1 MKNLVKVTFLFFVL
15 LQMGCNKET
24 RYIYEVEQQELY
36 QSSSEKKTLKTT
48 TQFIAI
54 AYNDLFGASITNSEL
69 NKFDIALQAMGD
81 KGIIQ
86 DMVIKSLINRSGV
99 QIVTDAAMRA
109 DVVTFVDVTYLRFFN
124 RKPTEFEVWKLKD
137 LIEKNT
143 DISPRMVYYSL
154 MTSDEYR
161 YY

>member
-1 MKNLVKVTFLFFVL
+1 MKNMLRISFLFFVL
-15 LQMGCNKET
+15 LQIGCNKET

-36 QSSSEKKTLKTT
+36 QSASEKKTLKTT

-54 AYNDLFGASITNSEL
+54 AYNDLFGVNITNSEL

-99 QIVTDAAMRA
+99 QTVTDAAMRA
-109 DVVTFVDVTYLRFFN
+109 DVPTFIELTYLRFFN
-124 RKPTEFEVWKLKD
+124 RKPTEFEVWKMKD
-137 LIEKNT
+137 LIEKNMEIT
-143 DISPRMVYYSL
+143 SRMVYYSL

>member
-1 MKNLVKVTFLFFVL
+1 MNKVLKAIFLFFVL
-15 LQMGCNKET
+15 LQIGCNKDT
-24 RYIYEVEQQELY
+24 RYIYEVDQQELY
-36 QSSSEKKTLKTT
+36 QSASEKKTLKTT

-54 AYNDLFGASITNSEL
+54 AYNDLFGTSITNSEL
-69 NKFDIALQAMGD
+69 NKFDIALQALGD
-81 KGIIQ
+81 KGVIQ

-99 QIVTDAAMRA
+99 QIITDAAMRA
-109 DVVTFVDVTYLRFFN
+109 DVATFVDVTYLRFFN

-137 LIEKNT
+137 LIEKNA

-161 YY
+161 YF

>member
-1 MKNLVKVTFLFFVL
+1 MKNTLRISFLFFVL
-15 LQMGCNKET
+15 LQIGCNKET

-36 QSSSEKKTLKTT
+36 QSASEKKTLKTT

-54 AYNDLFGASITNSEL
+54 AYNDLFGVNITNSEL

-86 DMVIKSLINRSGV
+86 DMVIKSLINRAGV
-99 QIVTDAAMRA
+99 QTITDAAMRA
-109 DVVTFVDVTYLRFFN
+109 DVSTFIELTYLRFFN
-124 RKPTEFEVWKLKD
+124 RKPTEFEVWKMKD
-137 LIEKNT
+137 LIEKNMEIT
-143 DISPRMVYYSL
+143 SRMVYYSL

>member
-1 MKNLVKVTFLFFVL
+1 MKNLFKVTLLFFVL
-15 LQMGCNKET
+15 IQIGCKKET

-36 QSSSEKKTLKTT
+36 QNASEKKTLKST

-54 AYNDLFGASITNSEL
+54 SYNDLFGSSITNSEL
-69 NKFDIALQAMGD
+69 NKFDIALQAIGD

-99 QIVTDAAMRA
+99 QIVTDVAMRA
-109 DVVTFVDVTYLRFFN
+109 DIATFVDVTYLRFFN

-137 LIEKNT
+137 LIEKNA
-143 DISPRMVYYSL
+143 DITPGMVYYSL

>member
-1 MKNLVKVTFLFFVL
+1 MKNLIKATFLFFVL

-81 KGIIQ
+81 KGVK

-137 LIEKNT
+137 LIEKNA

>member
-1 MKNLVKVTFLFFVL
+1 MNKVLKAIFLFFVL
-15 LQMGCNKET
+15 LQIGCNKDT
-24 RYIYEVEQQELY
+24 RYIYEVDQQELY
-36 QSSSEKKTLKTT
+36 QSASEKKTLKTT

-54 AYNDLFGASITNSEL
+54 AYNDLFGTSITNSEL
-69 NKFDIALQAMGD
+69 NKFDIALQALGD
-81 KGIIQ
+81 KGVIQ

-99 QIVTDAAMRA
+99 QIVPDAAMRA
-109 DVVTFVDVTYLRFFN
+109 DVATFIDVTYLRFFN

-137 LIEKNT
+137 LIEKNA

-161 YY
+161 YF